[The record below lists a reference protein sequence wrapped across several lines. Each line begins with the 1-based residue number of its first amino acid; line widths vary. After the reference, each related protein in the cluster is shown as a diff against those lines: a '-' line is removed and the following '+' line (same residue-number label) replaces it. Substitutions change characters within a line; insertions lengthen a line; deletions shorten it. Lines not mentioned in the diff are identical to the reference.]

1 MLALLRAVYQTTA
14 AYLSETVLSTILHFK
29 KTNCRIHKECDS
41 SLLLTENEIENIKQR
56 FENLSEILFEIYI
69 SVIFLCVLVDNLFI
83 SEL

>member
-1 MLALLRAVYQTTA
+1 MQNKPAPCGAGTK
-14 AYLSETVLSTILHFK
+14 S
-29 KTNCRIHKECDS
+29 
-41 SLLLTENEIENIKQR
+41 TENEIENIKQR